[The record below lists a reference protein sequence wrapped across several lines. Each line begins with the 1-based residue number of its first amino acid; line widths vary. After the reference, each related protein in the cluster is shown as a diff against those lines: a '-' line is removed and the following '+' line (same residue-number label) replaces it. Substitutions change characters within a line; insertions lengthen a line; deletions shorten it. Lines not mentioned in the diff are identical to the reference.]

1 MFYNQS
7 MLNDSLVQ
15 MVDKFEKSILIQ
27 NSAIFQGLQQNKASS
42 KEHYISSAKTYDGKD
57 PKEFNN
63 WLGSVN
69 RLSRTSDKELTEVAV
84 AYLSAQFNDT

>member
-15 MVDKFEKSILIQ
+15 MGDKFEKSILIQ
-27 NSAIFQGLQQNKASS
+27 NSAIVLQQNKASS

-57 PKEFNN
+57 QKSSIAGWIVSIGCLEYQT
-63 WLGSVN
+63 
-69 RLSRTSDKELTEVAV
+69 TS
-84 AYLSAQFNDT
+84 